1 MSKFLFPSKDLGLGL
16 GLGLGLVKKTSFD
29 HDSKS
34 RVTILQP
41 TGRYTTAK
49 LAAMI

>member
-16 GLGLGLVKKTSFD
+16 GLGLVNETSFD

-41 TGRYTTAK
+41 TTAK
-49 LAAMI
+49 LVAMI